1 MPVAITTL
9 RSTLATAL
17 ANTAVWTVFNHVP
30 EIPIANSLVIANDDP
45 YILVNS
51 NVKTAIA
58 PTVRF
63 KLFLLVPVM
72 DNLGSQTK
80 LEDYYLAVMQKLAAS
95 GLTINITSF
104 SAPAILETPSGN
116 LLQSEAGLEIIS
128 SWS

>member
-1 MPVAITTL
+1 MPAAITTL

-17 ANTAVWTVFNHVP
+17 ANVGVWTVFNHVP
-30 EIPIANSLVIANDDP
+30 EIPLSNSLVIANDDP

-128 SWS
+128 EWS

>member
-1 MPVAITTL
+1 MPAAITTL

-17 ANTAVWTVFNHVP
+17 ANTGVWTVFNHVP
-30 EIPIANSLVIANDDP
+30 EIPLSNSLVIANDDP
-45 YILVNS
+45 FILVNS

-58 PTVRF
+58 PTVPF

-80 LEDYYLAVMQKLAAS
+80 LEDYYLAVMTKLAAS

-128 SWS
+128 EWS

>member
-1 MPVAITTL
+1 
-9 RSTLATAL
+9 
-17 ANTAVWTVFNHVP
+17 
-30 EIPIANSLVIANDDP
+30 
-45 YILVNS
+45 LVNS

-63 KLFLLVPVM
+63 KLFLLVPLM
-72 DNLGSQTK
+72 DNLGNQTK
-80 LEDYYLAVMQKLAAS
+80 LEDFYLAVMQKLAAS

-128 SWS
+128 EWS

>member
-1 MPVAITTL
+1 MPAAVTTL

-17 ANTAVWTVFNHVP
+17 ANVGVWTVFNHVP
-30 EIPIANSLVIANDDP
+30 EIPLSNSLVIANDDP

>member
-17 ANTAVWTVFNHVP
+17 ANVGVWSVFDRIP
-30 EIPIANSLVIANDDP
+30 EIPLANSLVIANDDP

-58 PTVRF
+58 PTVRY
-63 KLFLLVPVM
+63 KLFLLVPLM
-72 DNLGSQTK
+72 SNQGNQTK
-80 LEDYYLAVMQKLAAS
+80 LEDFYLAVMQKLAAS
-95 GLTINITSF
+95 NLTINITSF

>member
-1 MPVAITTL
+1 MPAAITTL

-17 ANTAVWTVFNHVP
+17 ANVGVWTVFNHVP
-30 EIPIANSLVIANDDP
+30 EIPLSNSLVIANDDP

-104 SAPAILETPSGN
+104 TAPAILETPSGN

-128 SWS
+128 EWS

>member
-1 MPVAITTL
+1 
-9 RSTLATAL
+9 
-17 ANTAVWTVFNHVP
+17 VFNHVP
-30 EIPIANSLVIANDDP
+30 EIPLANSLVIANDDP

-80 LEDYYLAVMQKLAAS
+80 LEDYYLAVMTKLAAS
-95 GLTINITSF
+95 NLTINITSF

-128 SWS
+128 EWS

>member
-1 MPVAITTL
+1 MPAAITTL

-17 ANTAVWTVFNHVP
+17 ANVGVWTVFNHVP
-30 EIPIANSLVIANDDP
+30 EIPLSNSLVIANDDP
-45 YILVNS
+45 FILVNS

-80 LEDYYLAVMQKLAAS
+80 LEDYYLAVMTKLAAS

-128 SWS
+128 EWS

>member
-17 ANTAVWTVFNHVP
+17 ANVGVWTVFNHVP
-30 EIPIANSLVIANDDP
+30 EIPLSNSLVIANDDP

>member
-17 ANTAVWTVFNHVP
+17 ANVGVWTVFNHVP
-30 EIPIANSLVIANDDP
+30 EIPLANSLVIANDDP

-51 NVKTAIA
+51 NVKTTIA